1 MPPKDYSERRAI
13 RANKRVIKAY
23 VLLQPQ
29 KLHLLT
35 NPTLSVR
42 AVAEDA
48 VIKRLGATAQPHA
61 TSVANGMCLASSRA
75 CQKGFWSHEGE

>member
-1 MPPKDYSERRAI
+1 MPPKDYLERRAI
-13 RANKRVIKAY
+13 RANKRVVIAY

-42 AVAEDA
+42 AAAEDT
-48 VIKRLGATAQPHA
+48 VIKRGATAQTHA
-61 TSVANGMCLASSRA
+61 TSVANGICLASSRA
-75 CQKGFWSHEGE
+75 CQKGFWSNEGE